1 MYMRLLKYGQNVTEN
16 AMPLLYGLL
25 FPYANFWRHLTVSN
39 LEITNLNNRV
49 RKNVTQKCDV
59 NVMYGAVR
67 NDPTLYFGRTDTYR
81 HPKIL
86 ADESFEADLFLGK
99 Y

>member
-1 MYMRLLKYGQNVTEN
+1 MYRRLLKYDQNVTQN
-16 AMPLLYGLL
+16 DVPLMYGLL
-25 FPYANFWRHLTVSN
+25 CLCANFWRHLTVSN
-39 LEITNLNNRV
+39 LEITNLNDRV

-86 ADESFEADLFLGK
+86 ADGSFEADLL
-99 Y
+99 